1 MTTPYNTKY
10 AILSD
15 LWTDYK
21 DDKDM
26 ADFFEYNDLGLPL
39 AFMIEQK
46 IVESTPVAQVYVE
59 ETFELLVESLGLDSE
74 EVYESIEEM
83 FDIQAENEADDV

>member
-1 MTTPYNTKY
+1 MTTPYNIKY

-15 LWTDYK
+15 LWTNYK
-21 DDKDM
+21 DDKQFR
-26 ADFFEYNDLGLPL
+26 DFFEYNDLGLPL
-39 AFMIEQK
+39 AFMIDQK
-46 IVESTPVAQVYVE
+46 IVESTPVAQVYIE